1 MKFSS
6 TEVFVY
12 ALVSTILI
20 FSIIKLNISPKEKI
34 IDPII
39 ARILAT
45 KNVREMKDELC
56 DKSSEDLKNFYK
68 EQSSNYTFNPDTE
81 DKFLN
86 DLILKLANGGSLDI
100 SKDEIVDYSK
110 DNSVLVVVIILLVI
124 LFLFWIPYIICVCS
138 RRCCCIPDSCV
149 ENNINSFLIVAL
161 VLSVAVDVCCFI
173 GYSQNNDILHGIFG
187 LGCSALKIEQHLVDG
202 DENTKEIPH
211 WMGLNLITESLSK
224 TEEQLKNISQKS
236 QLIQDKKSKIEIEIF
251 PEIES
256 NLTHEYDNMKLKEI
270 SSPKPSGGKLK
281 PSYIKNYGPYDN
293 SGTNLYFIYEES
305 KVYKDE
311 SIKLLSNIIDVIAL
325 NDEKL
330 KEAKDG
336 LGSVS
341 EKLKNAVT
349 KIDDA
354 ITSTIGDYY
363 NYFDDVD
370 TYVRKIMNI
379 LFSLNLAI
387 AVFFGVSIIFLLC
400 CKCGGVF
407 VCISWFF
414 IYIFMLFSML
424 LGCVLG
430 VVSAF
435 IKGASSATK
444 YLIQDNIKKINFG
457 EIDVLDSCLNGNG
470 SLSNIG
476 SIKIN
481 FDSSIIDNIYNLEN
495 NITWVINYIDEHKF
509 ETIKESQEKYE
520 FLKKEPHVVTEELEN
535 TLVSINNVVGPHGD
549 RWNITKEDCGNDY
562 YPLPNSLRNLLE
574 EDGKNCLAI
583 KEWNENAIRNRY
595 PDGIKDQVANY
606 FNSIKKFIEENNELL
621 EQLEDKNR
629 GFESLLNNMKEHEKE
644 ILYDVRD
651 TIKPLRELFEQYING
666 DSIFDIMNCRFVKRD
681 VNKVIEVLYDEFGGP
696 FKTTSNL
703 FIAISV
709 AEILLTLFVLIIM
722 KGLRLQ
728 STTIPDY
735 SKYSKMNEK

>member
-6 TEVFVY
+6 TKIFIY
-12 ALVSTILI
+12 AYVSTILI

-495 NITWVINYIDEHKF
+495 NITWVITRKYIY
-509 ETIKESQEKYE
+509 IS
-520 FLKKEPHVVTEELEN
+520 
-535 TLVSINNVVGPHGD
+535 
-549 RWNITKEDCGNDY
+549 
-562 YPLPNSLRNLLE
+562 
-574 EDGKNCLAI
+574 
-583 KEWNENAIRNRY
+583 
-595 PDGIKDQVANY
+595 
-606 FNSIKKFIEENNELL
+606 FN
-621 EQLEDKNR
+621 
-629 GFESLLNNMKEHEKE
+629 
-644 ILYDVRD
+644 
-651 TIKPLRELFEQYING
+651 
-666 DSIFDIMNCRFVKRD
+666 
-681 VNKVIEVLYDEFGGP
+681 
-696 FKTTSNL
+696 
-703 FIAISV
+703 
-709 AEILLTLFVLIIM
+709 
-722 KGLRLQ
+722 
-728 STTIPDY
+728 
-735 SKYSKMNEK
+735 